1 MWQTI
6 IRLYQKRHFIN
17 RFFFVHDDVIKWKH
31 FPRYW
36 PFVRSPVSS
45 PHKRQWRGA
54 LVFFFICV
62 WMNGW
67 VNNRK
72 AGDFRRYRAHHDVI
86 VMESVHFEILL
97 LFYWPP
103 LQHLMMASWH
113 GNDFCIKST
122 GSFVG
127 FPHRRP
133 VMRIIDVCFAAKL
146 NSLVNKPSNSRW
158 LETSLCPCEL
168 KVMF

>member
-1 MWQTI
+1 MTSSNGNI
-6 IRLYQKRHFIN
+6 FRVTGHLYG
-17 RFFFVHDDVIKWKH
+17 
-31 FPRYW
+31 PRW
-36 PFVRSPVSS
+36 VPRTNASDAEL
-45 PHKRQWRGA
+45 WC
-54 LVFFFICV
+54 FFICV

-113 GNDFCIKST
+113 GNDFCTKST

-146 NSLVNKPSNSRW
+146 NSWTNHRILGDWRHLYAHVSSRW
-158 LETSLCPCEL
+158 CFNSVKWSNED
-168 KVMF
+168 